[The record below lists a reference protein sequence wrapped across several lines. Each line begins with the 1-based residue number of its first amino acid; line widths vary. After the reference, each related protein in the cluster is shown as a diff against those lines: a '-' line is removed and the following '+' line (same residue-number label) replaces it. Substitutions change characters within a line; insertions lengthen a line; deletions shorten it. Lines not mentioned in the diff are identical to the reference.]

1 MFYQQPIGIG
11 GILILL
17 ADVWAIINVAQ
28 STADNLK
35 KALWIV
41 LILVLPLLG
50 VILWYFLGPRGVAT
64 T

>member
-1 MFYQQPIGIG
+1 MFYQQPVGIG